1 MLLNGKKV
9 FVGKFVPRKER
20 EKELGEKAKLFT
32 NVYIKN
38 FGEDFSDDHLREMFE
53 KYGRITSHKV
63 INYWSLILDI
73 WDTLLW
79 TVKEYG
85 YDSLNTSVDDVI
97 HNDFGR

>member
-38 FGEDFSDDHLREMFE
+38 FGEDFSDEHLREMFE

-63 INYWSLILDI
+63 NKLLVINFRYLGYITTDCRRYMEM
-73 WDTLLW
+73 
-79 TVKEYG
+79 TV
-85 YDSLNTSVDDVI
+85 
-97 HNDFGR
+97 

>member
-38 FGEDFSDDHLREMFE
+38 FGEDFSDEHLREMFE

-63 INYWSLILDI
+63 INKLMFINCMYLGHY
-73 WDTLLW
+73 T
-79 TVKEYG
+79 G
-85 YDSLNTSVDDVI
+85 P
-97 HNDFGR
+97 